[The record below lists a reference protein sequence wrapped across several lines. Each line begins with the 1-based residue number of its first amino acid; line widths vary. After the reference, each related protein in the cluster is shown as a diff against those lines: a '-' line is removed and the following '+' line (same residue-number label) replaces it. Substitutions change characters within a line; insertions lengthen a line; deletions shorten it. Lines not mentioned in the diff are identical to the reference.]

1 MKKKK
6 WWTTRN
12 VFLLLFLFSFKSHEI
27 TTSWID
33 GGVSLRIT
41 AAHKSVVFSKLWL
54 LLLLLWVSE
63 KCVNEKE
70 ESSNCFGLLCDPAV
84 VVTGLCWLSFFLF
97 YFVCDRDDTTS
108 TRVCSIAIDTFWLF
122 PTSCWRRRARAG
134 WRPQGAKAKSL
145 VCVCVMEQGMKW
157 PVSSTAPQRTG
168 NESSVQPQKQKPRQ

>member
-1 MKKKK
+1 MFFFFFFCFPSKVTKLQPVEL
-6 WWTTRN
+6 T
-12 VFLLLFLFSFKSHEI
+12 E
-27 TTSWID
+27 
-33 GGVSLRIT
+33 VSLRIT
-41 AAHKSVVFSKLWL
+41 AAHKSVVFSNLWL
-54 LLLLLWVSE
+54 SLLLWVSE

-70 ESSNCFGLLCDPAV
+70 ESSNCFGLLCDLAV
-84 VVTGLCWLSFFLF
+84 VVTLCLLSFFLF

-108 TRVCSIAIDTFWLF
+108 TRVCSSIAIDTFWLF

-168 NESSVQPQKQKPRQ
+168 NESSVQQQKQKSRQ